1 MSYRSKGGET
11 GLKKKNIRMIVDVAM
26 TVLLLML
33 MAYSLIGEKFHEIAG
48 TAMFVLFIG
57 HHVLNRGWYKAL
69 FKGKYSARRIFQT
82 VLNVLLL
89 VFMILQPI
97 SGILMSKHLFTFID
111 VPGMSATAR
120 EVHLFL
126 AYWGFVL
133 LSIHAGTHLM
143 ALPGKLNRSRHKI
156 WAVVIRLSGTVSIYG
171 AYAFVKR
178 QFADYMFMKSA
189 FLFLDYSEP
198 RVYFF
203 LDYIAIMFL
212 FAFAGY
218 LITAGLTVLQKR
230 GREKQ
235 NIR

>member
-1 MSYRSKGGET
+1 M
-11 GLKKKNIRMIVDVAM
+11 KKNIRMIVDIAM
-26 TVLLLML
+26 TVLLPML

-57 HHVLNRGWYKAL
+57 HHVLNRGWYQAL
-69 FKGKYSARRIFQT
+69 FKGKHNARRISQT
-82 VLNVLLL
+82 VLNVVLL

-111 VPGMSATAR
+111 VPGISATAR

-126 AYWGFVL
+126 AYWGFVM

-143 ALPGKLNRSRHKI
+143 APLGKLNRSRHKI
-156 WAVVIRLSGTVSIYG
+156 WAVVICLISVVSIYG

-189 FLFLDYSEP
+189 FVFLDYSEP

-203 LDYIAIMFL
+203 LDYIAVMLL
-212 FAFAGY
+212 FASVGY
-218 LITAGLTVLQKR
+218 LVTSILTR
-230 GREKQ
+230 SRKQ
-235 NIR
+235 